1 VPRRIDAAPALA
13 ALGALLL
20 LVALFLDWFGGASGW
35 AVFEVVDLLL
45 AGVAIAA
52 LVAVAERG
60 LDQRWLPV
68 LGALALVVV
77 AVQLFEPPPGA
88 ATDDRDTGAW
98 LALAGAVLLALGG
111 LLHTAA
117 VSISVQVR
125 PSAAP
130 ARRRRVP
137 AVDRRADEP
146 VVARRPAE
154 GDDGHDGVPG
164 EEPPTRIPAVDRRPD
179 AGAGS
184 SSLFAPVSDDVG
196 TTQPLPTE
204 ERPVEERR

>member
-125 PSAAP
+125 PSAGP

-146 VVARRPAE
+146 ARAERP
-154 GDDGHDGVPG
+154 DDDDDAPG

-179 AGAGS
+179 AGAVS